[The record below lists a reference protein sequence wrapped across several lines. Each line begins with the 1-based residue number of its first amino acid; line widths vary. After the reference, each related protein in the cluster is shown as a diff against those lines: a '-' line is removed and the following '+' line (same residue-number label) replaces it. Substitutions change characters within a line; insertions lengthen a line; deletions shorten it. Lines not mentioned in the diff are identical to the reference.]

1 MRSLKLLCIVGY
13 LLFMGLAFDN
23 TIVDALVFY
32 VSDENGAPVMKAG
45 KVKVRPLARSG
56 EVNTAE
62 EPVAAVQFQ
71 SQPVN
76 QMQQAAGNQPALTM
90 QMAQP
95 RETQTTVEMKPVTP
109 AAAGKAVTVT
119 NTAAM
124 PVQALANTGV
134 SKTMTAVTA
143 PATVSTKT
151 LSTPVAAPQAA
162 PSTPRLAALVKSS
175 EPIASDAFPNATKS
189 ATNSD
194 NPAQTLGAK
203 NRSELIAKLESL
215 RQRTKTT
222 YATVAQPESA
232 AAPASEQID
241 FAADLSGNPE
251 VLADL
256 PPADTS
262 SGQTDS
268 AVSDSGGPLSIVQVI
283 KSLPLK
289 PWEFDAGL
297 NRYVVR
303 YDQQTTVILTLRPA
317 LQRLVEQTFR
327 STSCRLGAAVIQDPT
342 SGAILAMTS
351 FDGQTALSPVNT
363 DYVNNNWALKATF
376 PIASIFKI
384 ITAAAAFDKRLA
396 TPDTRVKIGRKAIIE
411 LWRAFA
417 KSHNGTFAAIGR
429 KVGRQIMQATANA
442 FGFNQAFYFDL
453 PVTQSVAQMPDE
465 LSKLGEAS
473 AGLNKTFDVS
483 PLHVSSIVSTI
494 LNDGK
499 MMKPYLVEAIMHQG
513 KVVFRRKSFQL
524 GRPVT
529 PASAQQIVRMMKT
542 TTTDGTGKKG
552 FNGYFDCPVLASQ
565 CGGKTGTLT
574 GVNPHL
580 LFTWWG
586 GFTQIGNRLLAMT
599 VLVGQ
604 PPSTSRTKAPS
615 VAGRLAY
622 SLLNNKPAPAAA
634 PIVTASRKHYRR
646 KR

>member
-1 MRSLKLLCIVGY
+1 MTGPTAAV
-13 LLFMGLAFDN
+13 A
-23 TIVDALVFY
+23 A
-32 VSDENGAPVMKAG
+32 APVS
-45 KVKVRPLARSG
+45 R
-56 EVNTAE
+56 T
-62 EPVAAVQFQ
+62 
-71 SQPVN
+71 
-76 QMQQAAGNQPALTM
+76 ALT
-90 QMAQP
+90 
-95 RETQTTVEMKPVTP
+95 
-109 AAAGKAVTVT
+109 
-119 NTAAM
+119 
-124 PVQALANTGV
+124 
-134 SKTMTAVTA
+134 TA
-143 PATVSTKT
+143 PPITRGI
-151 LSTPVAAPQAA
+151 PGN
-162 PSTPRLAALVKSS
+162 PRLAALVKQSPS
-175 EPIASDAFPNATKS
+175 TASDVAPDSDKPVS
-189 ATNSD
+189 AKD
-194 NPAQTLGAK
+194 NPTQTVGAR
-203 NRSELIAKLESL
+203 NRSELIAKLENL
-215 RQRTKTT
+215 RQRAKSA
-222 YATVAQPESA
+222 YHTVAQPEAA
-232 AAPASEQID
+232 AAPADEHVD

-256 PPADTS
+256 PTAESTS
-262 SGQTDS
+262 ETTDS
-268 AVSDSGGPLSIVQVI
+268 STADSGSPLSIVQVI
-283 KSLPLK
+283 KSLPMK

-303 YDQQTTVILTLRPA
+303 YDNQTTVILTLRPA

-327 STSCRLGAAVIQDPT
+327 STSCRLGAAIIQDPT

-363 DYVNNNWALKATF
+363 DFVNNNWALKATF
-376 PIASIFKI
+376 PVASIFKI
-384 ITAAAAFDKRLA
+384 ITAAAAFDKRMA
-396 TPDTRVKIGRKAIIE
+396 SPETRVKIGRKAIIE

-429 KVGRQIMQATANA
+429 KVGQQVMQMTANA

-453 PVTQSVAQMPDE
+453 PVTQSVAQMPDN
-465 LSKLGEAS
+465 LTKLGEAS

-483 PLHVSSIVSTI
+483 PLHVSSIVSTV

-529 PASAQQIVRMMKT
+529 PGSAQQIVKMMKT

-552 FNGYFDCPVLASQ
+552 FNGYFDCPALASQ

-586 GFTQIGNRLLAMT
+586 GFTQVGSRLLAMT

-622 SLLNNKPAPAAA
+622 SLLNNKPAPTAA